1 MVRIHRRMKEAG
13 LRAQMTMQVHD
24 ELNFNV
30 PEAEVETLRN
40 IVVTEM
46 QGAMQLQIPLIA
58 ECGVGKNW
66 LEAH

>member
-1 MVRIHRRMKEAG
+1 
-13 LRAQMTMQVHD
+13 VHD